1 MPVLPS
7 HPVGL
12 IPAYAGSTSSPA
24 LIFVTFTAHP
34 RLRGEHLLCGGCE
47 GVREGSSPL
56 TRGAQNAAASTAN
69 VARLIPAYAGS
80 TGQYAEG
87 ISRLPA
93 HPRLRGE
100 HHKSA
105 PITASPAGSS
115 PLTRGARR
123 VLSCSFGVLGLI
135 PAYAGSTRASCAG
148 RRTRTAHPRLRGE
161 HVDFRGFELGAWGS
175 SPLTRGALVSPRPT
189 VTAPGLIPAY
199 AGSTLT
205 SHCVE

>member
-1 MPVLPS
+1 MNDQGSSPLTRGARSSTRP
-7 HPVGL
+7 PGQIVGL
-12 IPAYAGSTSSPA
+12 IPAYAGSTNTCSSDDERGG
-24 LIFVTFTAHP
+24 AHP

-148 RRTRTAHPRLRGE
+148 RRTRRAHPRLRGE

-175 SPLTRGALVSPRPT
+175 SPLTRGAHDQS
-189 VTAPGLIPAY
+189 
-199 AGSTLT
+199 
-205 SHCVE
+205 